1 MADYKDIVAE
11 IHDLRKLLA
20 PDPLGGFTSLDPER
34 TSSAIIEDIL
44 DLEDKLTELR
54 RSFKDGGAV
63 RPNNPLNRKMF
74 QQPIRA
80 QSGVYVPTIEQIMNF
95 YQGGFDQAG
104 QPTDTESFLRAIE
117 ATKLMNEKGF
127 FPGEGEPLKFTFFPD
142 NKDGIQEILKQT
154 DLDRVESMGF
164 GQRAPEGDAYQA
176 LIDQAKNEQIAGI
189 MAAAASDPS
198 QRQQPV
204 IDSLLREGALTGTE
218 TLEAPEAGR
227 RDVAKDLIREGI
239 GNLSGT
245 PTGQPVTSDEN
256 IEMIK
261 RNILQGT
268 NIVERGTPEY
278 EALSAVEKMKV
289 DDAVSKQKRE
299 EVDLTDASKDR
310 LKNFITAAGDSAETA
325 ILIYNDMLNAGGEI
339 AESAGEVLEGWKEAF
354 SEGFTDDQKKS
365 LNEQLE
371 YLKSQSKDAGNLG
384 APIFGVDMET
394 LQKGGE
400 NIKEWFKK
408 TVLPE
413 MVEGGLDIAQNIFG
427 ASDLGVGSD
436 LPPELQTGTVAA
448 TVDPRL
454 ASGISEDQ
462 DKAIDLADRVPNDVM
477 ANIAERIGPFETKVK
492 DTVTETKE
500 LVTEGLTKIKDLGN
514 KLQEVAPKTYEIME
528 KEINSLT
535 EKVKNNK
542 INTKEFNESLDQIK
556 DNIIDL
562 TSNLSG
568 DVKEGVLDVVD
579 NVKDTITGLTSTEST
594 KSSTYVDPDKRVA
607 EPITQEE
614 LEKFKVK
621 KADGEEIPVDSEEA
635 VTGTIESGAEVDNL
649 DTSANQVADGS
660 DKKSTDGNVLAS
672 TADTTGELGSGN
684 MNDLIS
690 QTLKEAGYNLNTVK
704 DPDADALKMVYYGTL
719 LATTP
724 GEFKDAAMQNL
735 NRFVKDEINAK
746 YKSAAQ
752 KQKFKGDVFKI
763 LLAGKLDILKEQA
776 KTTKGVSL
784 KSPFLPGATAQNDMV
799 QSVMVNKFGI
809 DVDID
814 DDDATQ
820 PTNDFINAVK
830 SKAAQYMTEAR
841 TGDVNLNYEDAVS
854 QAVNDLIPL
863 FTTEE
868 VDNEGL
874 LRKYTPGKFL
884 KNFLF
889 GEKPEG
895 TTKITGRLKGTD
907 PATIQ
912 AVIQAVKDQRGI
924 TITKEEAIQLISE
937 YPGQ

>member
-1 MADYKDIVAE
+1 
-11 IHDLRKLLA
+11 
-20 PDPLGGFTSLDPER
+20 
-34 TSSAIIEDIL
+34 
-44 DLEDKLTELR
+44 
-54 RSFKDGGAV
+54 
-63 RPNNPLNRKMF
+63 MF

-80 QSGVYVPTIEQIMNF
+80 QSGVYVPTIAQIMNF
-95 YQGGFDQAG
+95 YQGGFDQSG

-127 FPGEGEPLKFTFFPD
+127 FPGEGEPLKFTFSPD
-142 NKDGIQEILKQT
+142 NKEGIREILNQT
-154 DLDRVESMGF
+154 DLDSVQSMGF
-164 GQRAPEGDAYQA
+164 GQKPPEGDAYKA
-176 LIDQAKNEQIAGI
+176 LIDQGTQEQIAGI
-189 MAAAASDPS
+189 MAAAASNPS
-198 QRQQPV
+198 QRPQPM

-227 RDVAKDLIREGI
+227 RDVAKDLIEAGI

-245 PTGQPVTSDEN
+245 PTGEPVTGDEN

-310 LKNFITAAGDSAETA
+310 LKNFITAAGDSAEAA

-339 AESAGEVLEGWKEAF
+339 AESAGEILEGWKEAF
-354 SEGFTDDQKKS
+354 SEGFSDEQKKS

-371 YLKSQSKDAGNLG
+371 YLKSQSKDGGNFG
-384 APIFGVDMET
+384 PPIFGVDMET
-394 LQKGGE
+394 LEKGGE
-400 NIKEWFKK
+400 NIKEWYKK

-413 MVEGGLDIAQNIFG
+413 MVEGGLNIAQNIFG

-436 LPPELQTGTVAA
+436 LPPELQTGTVVP

-454 ASGISEDQ
+454 ASGISESQ

-477 ANIAERIGPFETKVK
+477 ANVAERIGPFETKVK

-556 DNIIDL
+556 DNIIELTADL
-562 TSNLSG
+562 G
-568 DVKEGVLDVVD
+568 GEVKESVLDVVD
-579 NVKDTITGLTSTEST
+579 NVKDTVTGLTSNEST
-594 KSSTYVDPDKRVA
+594 KSSTDIDPDKKAV
-607 EPITQEE
+607 EPIPKED

-635 VTGTIESGAEVDNL
+635 VTGTVESEAEVDNL

-660 DKKSTDGNVLAS
+660 DTKSADSNVLAS
-672 TADTTGELGSGN
+672 AADTTGNIGSGQ
-684 MNDLIS
+684 MNDVITKALTAS
-690 QTLKEAGYNLNTVK
+690 GYQLDQMKNPNT
-704 DPDADALKMVYYGTL
+704 DALKMIYYGTL

-746 YKSAAQ
+746 YKSNAQ
-752 KQKFKGDVFKI
+752 KQKFRGDLFKVI
-763 LLAGKLDILKEQA
+763 LAGEYDLLKAQIA
-776 KTTKGVSL
+776 AGGKTTSL
-784 KSPFLPGATAQNDMV
+784 KAGFLPSAKDQTNAI
-799 QSVMVNKFGI
+799 QSAMVNGYGI

-814 DDDATQ
+814 DDDATS
-820 PTNDFINAVK
+820 PTNDFLSIVK
-830 SKAAQYMTEAR
+830 SKAATYMSDAR
-841 TGDVNLNYEDAVS
+841 TAGKNPSYD
-854 QAVNDLIPL
+854 QAVNAAIEEILPL
-863 FTTEE
+863 FTTERN
-868 VDNEGL
+868 DNEGA
-874 LRKYTPGKFL
+874 LRKFGKVLTPKFAED
-884 KNFLF
+884 FLF
-889 GEKPEG
+889 GEDPKK
-895 TTKITGRLKGTD
+895 TSTITGRLTGTD

-912 AVIQAVKDQRGI
+912 KVIQAVKDQRGI
-924 TITKEEAIQLISE
+924 TITKEQAIKLITE
-937 YPGQ
+937 YEKLGE

>member
-1 MADYKDIVAE
+1 M
-11 IHDLRKLLA
+11 H
-20 PDPLGGFTSLDPER
+20 
-34 TSSAIIEDIL
+34 
-44 DLEDKLTELR
+44 
-54 RSFKDGGAV
+54 
-63 RPNNPLNRKMF
+63 PLNRKMF
-74 QQPIRA
+74 QQPIKA

-95 YQGGFDQAG
+95 YQGGFDQSG
-104 QPTDTESFLRAIE
+104 QPMDTESFLRAIE

-142 NKDGIQEILKQT
+142 NKEGIREILNQT

-164 GQRAPEGDAYQA
+164 GQGAPEGDAYKA
-176 LIDQAKNEQIAGI
+176 LIDQGTQEQIAGI
-189 MAAAASDPS
+189 MAAAASNPS
-198 QRQQPV
+198 QRQPGV

-218 TLEAPEAGR
+218 TLEEPEAGR
-227 RDVAKDLIREGI
+227 RDVAKDLIEEGI

-245 PTGQPVTSDEN
+245 PTGQPVTGDEN

-310 LKNFITAAGDSAETA
+310 LKNFITAAGDSAEAA

-354 SEGFTDDQKKS
+354 SEGFSDEQKKS

-371 YLKSQSKDAGNLG
+371 YLKSQSKDGGNFG
-384 APIFGVDMET
+384 PPIFGVDMET

-400 NIKEWFKK
+400 NIKEWYKK

-413 MVEGGLDIAQNIFG
+413 MVEGGLNIAQNIFG
-427 ASDLGVGSD
+427 ASDLGDGT
-436 LPPELQTGTVAA
+436 LPPELQTGTVAP

-454 ASGISEDQ
+454 ASGISESQ

-477 ANIAERIGPFETKVK
+477 ANVAERIGPFETKVK

-556 DNIIDL
+556 DNIIEL
-562 TSNLSG
+562 TAELG
-568 DVKEGVLDVVD
+568 GEVKEGVLDVVD

-621 KADGEEIPVDSEEA
+621 KADGEEIPVDNEEA
-635 VTGTIESGAEVDNL
+635 VTGTVESEAEVDNL
-649 DTSANQVADGS
+649 DISANQVADGS
-660 DKKSTDGNVLAS
+660 DAKSTDSNVLAS
-672 TADTTGELGSGN
+672 AAGTTGNIGSGQ
-684 MNDLIS
+684 MNDVITKALAAS
-690 QTLKEAGYNLNTVK
+690 GYQLDQMK
-704 DPDADALKMVYYGTL
+704 DPNTDALKMIYYGTL

-746 YKSAAQ
+746 YKSNAQ
-752 KQKFKGDVFKI
+752 KQKFRGDLFKVI
-763 LLAGKLDILKEQA
+763 LAGEYDLLKAQIA
-776 KTTKGVSL
+776 AGGKTTSL
-784 KSPFLPGATAQNDMV
+784 KAGFLPSSKDQTSAI
-799 QSVMVNKFGI
+799 QSAMVNGYGI

-814 DDDATQ
+814 DDDATS
-820 PTNDFINAVK
+820 PTNDFLSIVK
-830 SKAAQYMTEAR
+830 SKAATYMSDAR
-841 TGDVNLNYEDAVS
+841 TAGENPSYD
-854 QAVNDLIPL
+854 QAVNAAIEEILPL
-863 FTTEE
+863 FTTERN
-868 VDNEGL
+868 DNEGA
-874 LRKYTPGKFL
+874 LRKFGKVLTPKFAED
-884 KNFLF
+884 FLF
-889 GEKPEG
+889 GKDPKE
-895 TTKITGRLKGTD
+895 TSTITGRLTGTD

-912 AVIQAVKDQRGI
+912 KVIQAVKNQRGI
-924 TITKEEAIQLISE
+924 TITKEQAIKLITE
-937 YPGQ
+937 YEKLGE